1 MDMKNY
7 KVYVNGV
14 YIGSADLTPAEV
26 SKLNNDTSIILSRN
40 QAHAQS
46 MQDGNLH
53 TDDDK
58 PHKILLHLCDK
69 QEKEVY
75 YEKYNI
81 VNQLLCN

>member
-40 QAHAQS
+40 
-46 MQDGNLH
+46 
-53 TDDDK
+53 
-58 PHKILLHLCDK
+58 
-69 QEKEVY
+69 
-75 YEKYNI
+75 
-81 VNQLLCN
+81 